1 MKKRV
6 LAISC
11 KAQDL
16 LTEIQK
22 QKNNFKKE
30 KTLEELAEEKRE
42 RIYENDMNYYLD
54 HYIEDEDL

>member
-1 MKKRV
+1 MKKRI

-30 KTLEELAEEKRE
+30 KTLEEIAEEKRE
-42 RIYENDMNYYLD
+42 RIYENDYNDYLD
-54 HYIEDEDL
+54 NYKEEE